1 MHQLLDYIRRFGRLQ
16 RNARLYL
23 MSNALGGVSTGIL
36 LVLYNLYLVSLGY
49 GTAFVGVILFVG
61 TLGAGI
67 AIFPA
72 GVCIDRFGGK
82 LVMIWSSI
90 ILGLIGTGQILF
102 RQPLPLLVT
111 TFFAGVA
118 GAALLVVNAPFLTAN
133 STPDERTH
141 LFSLNITLTLITTV
155 LGKVLG
161 GVLPVWFRSIPWLM
175 APLPAR
181 FSPLLAHFPEPR
193 SYQLALLFAGII
205 AGPSLIPLFL
215 LSNDRPGADND
226 FEQTRSINR
235 RIRDSISTRALS
247 SSVRQYLSLDFM
259 RSALAQLAQWVRVA
273 LAYVRSR
280 KLLHNAIFFLIL
292 VQVLIGLGAGLFIPY
307 FNIYFVDHLGAS
319 SALFGLID
327 GGANALTALLTLV
340 APWLALRF
348 GKIKGIALTE
358 LASIPIM
365 LTIGLTGLLPL
376 AALLYPFRQGL
387 MDMSNG
393 VLQVFSMEVVPEQRR
408 GLANSGYQAAYQVA
422 WAITAPIGGLII
434 ARSGYPLIFILG
446 ACCYLSAISTLWFHF
461 RGGRGQKQE
470 MEAAGREIQSA
481 HADAASY
488 SKS

>member
-1 MHQLLDYIRRFGRLQ
+1 MHLLLDYIQQFGQLQ

-23 MSNALGGVSTGIL
+23 VSNALSGVSTGIL

-49 GTAFVGVILFVG
+49 GTDFVGAILFVG

-72 GVCIDRFGGK
+72 GLCVDRFGGK

-90 ILGLIGTGQILF
+90 ILGVIGLGQILF
-102 RQPLPLLVT
+102 RQPVPLLVT
-111 TFFAGVA
+111 AFVAGVA

-141 LFSLNITLTLITTV
+141 LFSLNITLSLITIV
-155 LGKVLG
+155 LGKVMG
-161 GVLPVWFRSIPWLM
+161 GALPIWFRGLPWLM
-175 APLPAR
+175 ASLPSWL
-181 FSPLLAHFPEPR
+181 SPLLAHSPEPR
-193 SYQLALLFAGII
+193 SYQLALLFAGLI

-215 LSNDRPGADND
+215 LSSDRPAKSSPVA
-226 FEQTRSINR
+226 TLSTPSSSIHQ
-235 RIRDSISTRALS
+235 ALS
-247 SSVRQYLSLDFM
+247 RESLGNG
-259 RSALAQLAQWVRVA
+259 LVQLARWPRA
-273 LAYVRSR
+273 AWAFVRSR
-280 KLLHNAIFFLIL
+280 KLLHNAIFLLIV
-292 VQVLIGLGAGLFIPY
+292 VQVLIGLGAGLFTPY

-340 APWLALRF
+340 APWLALRL
-348 GKIKGIALTE
+348 GRIKGITLTE
-358 LASIPIM
+358 LASIPLM

-376 AALLYPFRQGL
+376 AALLYPLRQGL

-393 VLQVFSMEVVPEQRR
+393 VLQVFSMEVVPERHR

-434 ARSGYPLIFILG
+434 ARSGYPPIFILA
-446 ACCYLSAISTLWFHF
+446 ACCYLSAIATLWFNF
-461 RGGRGQKQE
+461 RGSKGQKAI
-470 MEAAGREIQSA
+470 MEAAEEPVMISP
-481 HADAASY
+481 
-488 SKS
+488 

>member
-1 MHQLLDYIRRFGRLQ
+1 MPSWERCNRAKSKMHLLLDYIRQFGQLQ

-23 MSNALGGVSTGIL
+23 ISNALGGVSTGIL

-49 GTAFVGVILFVG
+49 GTDFVGAILFVG

-72 GVCIDRFGGK
+72 GVCVDRFGGK

-90 ILGLIGTGQILF
+90 ILGLIGLGQILF
-102 RQPLPLLVT
+102 RQPVPLLVT
-111 TFFAGVA
+111 AFVAGVA

-141 LFSLNITLTLITTV
+141 LFSLNITLSLITTV

-161 GVLPVWFRSIPWLM
+161 GALPIWFRGLPWLM
-175 APLPAR
+175 ASLPSWL
-181 FSPLLAHFPEPR
+181 SPLLAHSPEPR
-193 SYQLALLFAGII
+193 SYQLALLFAGLI

-215 LSNDRPGADND
+215 LSSDHPAK
-226 FEQTRSINR
+226 S
-235 RIRDSISTRALS
+235 SPVAALS
-247 SSVRQYLSLDFM
+247 TPSSSIHQALSRESLGNG
-259 RSALAQLAQWVRVA
+259 LAQPARWLRAARA
-273 LAYVRSR
+273 FVRSR
-280 KLLHNAIFFLIL
+280 KLLHNAIFLLIV
-292 VQVLIGLGAGLFIPY
+292 VQVLIGLGAGLFTPY

-340 APWLALRF
+340 APWLALRL
-348 GKIKGIALTE
+348 GRIKGITLTE
-358 LASIPIM
+358 LASIPLM

-376 AALLYPFRQGL
+376 AALLYPLRQGL

-393 VLQVFSMEVVPEQRR
+393 VLQVFSMEVVPRRHR
-408 GLANSGYQAAYQVA
+408 GLANSGYQAAYQIA

-434 ARSGYPLIFILG
+434 ARSGYPPIFILA
-446 ACCYLSAISTLWFHF
+446 ACCYLSAIATLWFNF
-461 RGGRGQKQE
+461 RGSKGQKAV
-470 MEAAGREIQSA
+470 MEAAEEPVMISP
-481 HADAASY
+481 
-488 SKS
+488 

>member
-1 MHQLLDYIRRFGRLQ
+1 MPSWEQWGLAKSEMHLLHDYIQQFGRLQ

-23 MSNALGGVSTGIL
+23 MSNALSGVSTGIL

-49 GTAFVGVILFVG
+49 GTDFVGAILFVG

-90 ILGLIGTGQILF
+90 ILGLIGVGQILF

-111 TFFAGVA
+111 AFFAGVA
-118 GAALLVVNAPFLTAN
+118 GAALLVVSAPFLTAN
-133 STPDERTH
+133 STRDERTH

-161 GVLPVWFRSIPWLM
+161 GILPIWFRGIPALM
-175 APLPAR
+175 APLPPGI
-181 FSPLLAHFPEPR
+181 SLLLAHAAQPR
-193 SYQLALLFAGII
+193 SYQLALLFAGVI

-215 LSNDRPGADND
+215 LSNDRPVRPAGAQ
-226 FEQTRSINR
+226 FIR
-235 RIRDSISTRALS
+235 RTADVSAPSP
-247 SSVRQYLSLDFM
+247 SVRQALSWDFI
-259 RSALAQLAQWVRVA
+259 RRGLTQLARWVRLVWG
-273 LAYVRSR
+273 YVRSR
-280 KLLHNAIFFLIL
+280 KLRHNAIFLLML

-340 APWLALRF
+340 APWLAQRL
-348 GKIKGIALTE
+348 GKIKGITLTE

-365 LTIGLTGLLPL
+365 ITIGLTGLLPL
-376 AALLYPFRQGL
+376 AALLYPFRQGF

-393 VLQVFSMEVVPEQRR
+393 LLQVFSMEVVPEQRR

-422 WAITAPIGGLII
+422 WAITAPIGGFII
-434 ARSGYPLIFILG
+434 ASSGYPPIFILG
-446 ACCYLSAISTLWFHF
+446 ACCYLSAIATLWFNFHGK
-461 RGGRGQKQE
+461 RGRKAE
-470 MEAAGREIQSA
+470 SDKIEACQGKGGVI
-481 HADAASY
+481 
-488 SKS
+488 

>member
-1 MHQLLDYIRRFGRLQ
+1 MHLLLDYIRQFGQLQ

-23 MSNALGGVSTGIL
+23 ISNALGGVSTGIL

-49 GTAFVGVILFVG
+49 GTDFVGAILFVG

-72 GVCIDRFGGK
+72 GVCVDRFGGK

-90 ILGLIGTGQILF
+90 ILGLIGLGQILF
-102 RQPLPLLVT
+102 RQPVPLLIT
-111 TFFAGVA
+111 AFIAGVA

-141 LFSLNITLTLITTV
+141 LFSLNITLSLITTV

-161 GVLPVWFRSIPWLM
+161 GALPIWFRGIPWLM
-175 APLPAR
+175 ASLPPWL
-181 FSPLLAHFPEPR
+181 SPLLAHSAQPR
-193 SYQLALLFAGII
+193 SYQFALLFAGII

-215 LSNDRPGADND
+215 LSSDRPANNNRSPRPAGAQFIVSAADLSANAV
-226 FEQTRSINR
+226 EQ
-235 RIRDSISTRALS
+235 AEQS
-247 SSVRQYLSLDFM
+247 SLSLEII
-259 RSALAQLAQWVRVA
+259 RNGLAQLRGWLRAAWMS
-273 LAYVRSR
+273 VRSR
-280 KLLHNAIFFLIL
+280 KILHNAIFLLIV
-292 VQVLIGLGAGLFIPY
+292 VQVLIGLGAGLFTPY

-340 APWLALRF
+340 APWLALRL
-348 GKIKGIALTE
+348 GRIKGIALTE
-358 LASIPIM
+358 LASIPLM

-376 AALLYPFRQGL
+376 AALLYPLRQGL

-393 VLQVFSMEVVPEQRR
+393 VLQVFSMEVVPQRHR

-434 ARSGYPLIFILG
+434 ARSGYPPIFILA
-446 ACCYLSAISTLWFHF
+446 ACCYLSAIATLWFNF
-461 RGGRGQKQE
+461 RGSSGQKAV
-470 MEAAGREIQSA
+470 MEAADEKAMVS
-481 HADAASY
+481 
-488 SKS
+488 